1 MRVRARKDDN
11 HKEIAAALIKM
22 GASVLDTSQLGN
34 GAPDIIVGFQGANI
48 LVEIKD
54 GNKPPSKR
62 RLTPDEV
69 KFQLSW
75 QGDYKVVNS
84 VDEALKLL
92 FTIIA

>member
-11 HKEIAAALIKM
+11 HKEIAAALIKI

-34 GAPDIIVGFQGANI
+34 GAPDIIVGFRGQNV

-54 GNKPPSKR
+54 GDKPPSKR

-75 QGDYKVVNS
+75 QGNYKVVNS